1 MPRKK
6 SKKLSSDIIAHW
18 PEVFKDV
25 EVKAIPIEY
34 LDSINV
40 SFSDGKVWIIDLK
53 DPRKDAVSDLG
64 SVINELLGEYNDTI
78 VDIDFKVDVVKIKED
93 ITRRTHIFMKKRK

>member
-1 MPRKK
+1 MPKK
-6 SKKLSSDIIAHW
+6 SNKLSSDIIAHW

-34 LDSINV
+34 LESINV
-40 SFSDGKVWIIDLK
+40 TFSDGKIWMIDLK
-53 DPRKDAVSDLG
+53 DPRKNSVDNLG
-64 SVINELLGEYNDTI
+64 EVIDELLDEYEDNI
-78 VDIDFKVDVVKIKED
+78 ANIDFRVDVVKIKND

>member
-1 MPRKK
+1 VPKK
-6 SKKLSSDIIAHW
+6 SNKLSSDIIAHW

-34 LDSINV
+34 LESINV
-40 SFSDGKVWIIDLK
+40 TFSDGKIWMIDLK
-53 DPRKDAVSDLG
+53 DPRKNSVDNLG
-64 SVINELLGEYNDTI
+64 EVIDELLDEYEDNI
-78 VDIDFKVDVVKIKED
+78 ANIDFRVDVVKIKND